1 MSFKDISALSGEH
14 FREFPH
20 ALKSS
25 SLDHINNTDYP
36 LFLTCVCPIPAEP
49 THYEYDFGDGWS
61 HKITLE
67 KILPFEVSSGLVKC
81 IAGKRACPPED
92 CGGIWG
98 YASLLEAV
106 DDPNHPEHEEMVE
119 WLDEGFDP
127 AHFSLSDVN
136 VQLQRYIK
144 CKP

>member
-1 MSFKDISALSGEH
+1 MFYGANCGVSVVLKEPHPKDLLRTEKDSM
-14 FREFPH
+14 
-20 ALKSS
+20 
-25 SLDHINNTDYP
+25 N
-36 LFLTCVCPIPAEP
+36 
-49 THYEYDFGDGWS
+49 YEYDFGDGWS

-67 KILPFEVSSGLVKC
+67 KILPFEVSSRLVKC
-81 IAGKRACPPED
+81 ITGRRACPPED

-106 DDPNHPEHEEMVE
+106 DDPNHPEHEEIVE

-136 VQLQRYIK
+136 MRLQRYY
-144 CKP
+144 